1 MKMTKLALAIVVAGA
16 TSAGI
21 VGCHDS
27 KDRHNSVSTTI
38 DVFDGYA
45 LNCNVTANGIA
56 AVEVGNGEYTV
67 TTTQELPDGAV
78 VSASDCVDAD
88 TGAQLPTL
96 QGVAQQAGVAI
107 SPITTL
113 IVAAALASGGDPA
126 NLTAEA
132 IQSATDTIVEK
143 LGLGSYDPINPETAN
158 YVDDVGTNTDSQA
171 QMQLG
176 LAITTL
182 LKTIEKAAGEDS
194 DAAIS
199 ALASAILDDAD
210 TIDLSDVAEV
220 QALMT
225 SAASQD
231 DSVAAALETASDA
244 ASDKVAQIAGAD
256 SVGEAAAITQAV
268 SEVLDDDSAS
278 VDDVADVD
286 TENLEPIDVGV
297 HTDPDTGETGVTGGT
312 GG

>member
-56 AVEVGNGEYTV
+56 AEEVGNGEYTV
-67 TTTQELPDGAV
+67 TSTQELPDGAV
-78 VSASDCVDAD
+78 VSATDCVDAD

-96 QGVAQQAGVAI
+96 QGVAQQAGVAV

-132 IQSATDTIVEK
+132 IQTATTAIVEK
-143 LGLGSYDPINPETAN
+143 LGLGSYDPINPATAN
-158 YVDDVGTNTDSQA
+158 YVDDVGTNTTSQA

-182 LKTIEKAAGEDS
+182 LKTIEKAAGDDS
-194 DAAIS
+194 DAAIT
-199 ALASAILDDAD
+199 ALATAILDDAD
-210 TIDLSDVAEV
+210 TIDLSDVVEV

-231 DSVAAALETASDA
+231 ETVATALETASDA
-244 ASDKVAQIAGAD
+244 AADKVAQIAGAD
-256 SVGEAAAITQAV
+256 SVGEAAAITQAIAQ
-268 SEVLDDDSAS
+268 VLDDEEAS

-286 TENLEPIDVGV
+286 TEDLDPIDVGV
-297 HTDPDTGETGVTGGT
+297 VTDPDTGETGSTGGT

>member
-56 AVEVGNGEYTV
+56 AEEVGNGEYTV

-78 VSASDCVDAD
+78 VSATDCVDAD

-96 QGVAQQAGVAI
+96 QGIAQQAGVAV

-113 IVAAALASGGDPA
+113 IVAAALANGGDPA

-132 IQSATDTIVEK
+132 IQTATTAIVEK
-143 LGLGSYDPINPETAN
+143 LGLGSYDPINPATAN
-158 YVDDVGTNTDSQA
+158 YVDDVGDNTTSQDN
-171 QMQLG
+171 MKIG

-182 LKTIEKAAGEDS
+182 LKTLEKAAGADS
-194 DAAIS
+194 DAAFT
-199 ALASAILDDAD
+199 ALATAIVGTTGA
-210 TIDLSDVAEV
+210 IDLSDVGAV
-220 QALMT
+220 QTLMT
-225 SAASQD
+225 DAAAQDESVAEAIAAASSAA
-231 DSVAAALETASDA
+231 AA
-244 ASDKVAQIAGAD
+244 KVAQIAGAAT
-256 SVGEAAAITQAV
+256 VGEAAAITQAIAQ
-268 SEVLDDDSAS
+268 VLDDEDAA